1 MCFCIYVL
9 IINLYYGIIIL
20 VIIKFLKLSI
30 RDLNE
35 FYDSDCMIIINL
47 WKSSYVFVWIVLC
60 FFRVIFFV
68 NDLLYLLYVS
78 VSFLLWMRLCF
89 FSDSYSSYVLL

>member
-1 MCFCIYVL
+1 MCLCIYVL
-9 IINLYYGIIIL
+9 IINLYYSIIIL